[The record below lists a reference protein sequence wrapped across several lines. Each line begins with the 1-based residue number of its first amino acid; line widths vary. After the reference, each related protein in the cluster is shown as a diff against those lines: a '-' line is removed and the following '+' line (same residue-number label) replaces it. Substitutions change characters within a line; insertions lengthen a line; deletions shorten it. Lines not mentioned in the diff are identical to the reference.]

1 MIEKNLT
8 FTDDAWVKIKNGVQ
22 QLNRAVACTL
32 GPNGKTVILEDA
44 QGRPHVTKDG
54 ITVAE
59 SLLFADP
66 VENLAMSTVRQ
77 ASKKTALRAGDGPT
91 SSIVVSNA
99 IIALTPRSK
108 IGNVHIYKKG
118 IKGRKLLIE
127 KN

>member
-8 FTDDAWVKIKNGVQ
+8 FTDDAWAKIKKGVQ
-22 QLNRAVACTL
+22 ELNRAVGSTL

-66 VENLAMSTVRQ
+66 VENPAMSTVRQ
-77 ASKKTALRAGDGPT
+77 ASKKTALRAGDGTT
-91 SSIVVSNA
+91 SSIVLSNA
-99 IIALTPRSK
+99 IIALTLRSA
-108 IGNVHIYKKG
+108 IRNVHLTRKG
-118 IKGRKLLIE
+118 CTMQKTM
-127 KN
+127 

>member
-54 ITVAE
+54 ITVA
-59 SLLFADP
+59 
-66 VENLAMSTVRQ
+66 
-77 ASKKTALRAGDGPT
+77 
-91 SSIVVSNA
+91 VS
-99 IIALTPRSK
+99 IALDAPALDAQAGRWRTCSSALDL
-108 IGNVHIYKKG
+108 GNLKVICGRIQIY
-118 IKGRKLLIE
+118 
-127 KN
+127 